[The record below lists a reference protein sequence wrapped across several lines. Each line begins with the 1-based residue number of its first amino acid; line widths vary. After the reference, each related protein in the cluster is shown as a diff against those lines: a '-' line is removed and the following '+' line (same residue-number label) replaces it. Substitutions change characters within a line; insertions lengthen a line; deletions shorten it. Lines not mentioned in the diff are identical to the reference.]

1 MSHNHSHSN
10 LKGKKLILSIIL
22 NIGITLSQ
30 IYGSIV
36 SGSLSLLSDAL
47 HNFSDVLAL
56 IITYIGNKLTQS
68 KFSKT
73 KTFGLKRAE
82 ILAALINTTMLIA
95 ISFILIKESIFRFQ
109 NIQSIDSTWVIS
121 LSILSILFNGISVL
135 LLHKDSHDNLNIKSA
150 YLHLLTDMFSSFAI
164 LLGGLG
170 MYYFQIFWLDP
181 LLTIIIGIYLMI
193 SGVQLFFE
201 TIRVLMQFS
210 PSDIDIE
217 KVQNEI
223 KKIEY
228 IENIHH
234 VHLWKLNENDI
245 YFEAHVDINKDIL
258 LSEVDNIL
266 KMVRDTLNK
275 KFKISHT
282 TLQPEFA
289 IDDSKSLIS
298 DHHH

>member
-1 MSHNHSHSN
+1 MSHDHSHSN
-10 LKGKKLILSIIL
+10 LKGIKLILSIIL
-22 NIGITLSQ
+22 NIGITVAQ
-30 IYGSIV
+30 IYGSIM

-56 IITYIGNKLTQS
+56 VVTFIGNKLTQS

-82 ILAALINTTMLIA
+82 ILAALINTTTLIA

-109 NIQSIDSTWVIS
+109 NIQSINSEWVIGLS
-121 LSILSILFNGISVL
+121 LLSILFNGISVL

-150 YLHLLTDMFSSFAI
+150 YLHLLTDMFSSVAI

-201 TIRVLMQFS
+201 TIRVLMQFT
-210 PSDIDIE
+210 PNNIDIE
-217 KVQNEI
+217 KVQNEV
-223 KKIEY
+223 KKIEC

-245 YFEAHVDINKDIL
+245 YFEAHIDFNKDIL

-289 IDDSKSLIS
+289 INDSKSLIS
-298 DHHH
+298 DHDH

>member
-22 NIGITLSQ
+22 NIGITLAQ

-56 IITYIGNKLTQS
+56 IITFIGNKLTQS

-82 ILAALINTTMLIA
+82 ILAALINTTTLIA

-109 NIQSIDSTWVIS
+109 NIQNIDSTWVIY
-121 LSILSILFNGISVL
+121 LSILSILFNGLSVL

-210 PSDIDIE
+210 PSNIDIE
-217 KVQNEI
+217 KIQNEI

-234 VHLWKLNENDI
+234 VHLWKLNEKDI
-245 YFEAHVDINKDIL
+245 YFEAHIDINKDIL

-266 KMVRDTLNK
+266 KTVRDTLNK

>member
-22 NIGITLSQ
+22 NIGITLAQ

-56 IITYIGNKLTQS
+56 IITFIGNKLTQS

-82 ILAALINTTMLIA
+82 ILAALINTTTLIA

-109 NIQSIDSTWVIS
+109 NIQNIDSTWVIY
-121 LSILSILFNGISVL
+121 LSILSILFNGLSVL

-193 SGVQLFFE
+193 SGFQLFFE
-201 TIRVLMQFS
+201 TIRVLMHFS
-210 PSDIDIE
+210 PSNIDIE
-217 KVQNEI
+217 NIQNEI

-245 YFEAHVDINKDIL
+245 YFEAHIDINKDIL

-266 KMVRDTLNK
+266 KTVRDTLNK

>member
-22 NIGITLSQ
+22 NIGITLAQ

-56 IITYIGNKLTQS
+56 VITFIGNKLTQS

-82 ILAALINTTMLIA
+82 ILAALINTTTLIA

-109 NIQSIDSTWVIS
+109 NIQNIDSTWVIS

-210 PSDIDIE
+210 PSNIDIE
-217 KVQNEI
+217 KIQNEI

-245 YFEAHVDINKDIL
+245 YFEAHIDINKDIL

-266 KMVRDTLNK
+266 KTVRDTLNK

>member
-22 NIGITLSQ
+22 NIGITLAQ

-56 IITYIGNKLTQS
+56 VITFIGNKLTQS

-82 ILAALINTTMLIA
+82 ILAALINTTTLIA
-95 ISFILIKESIFRFQ
+95 ISFMLIKESIFRFQ
-109 NIQSIDSTWVIS
+109 NIQNIDSTWVIS
-121 LSILSILFNGISVL
+121 LSILSILFNGLSVL

-210 PSDIDIE
+210 PSNIDIE
-217 KVQNEI
+217 KIQNEI

-245 YFEAHVDINKDIL
+245 YFEAHIDINKDIL

-266 KMVRDTLNK
+266 KTVRDTLNK